1 LDDAAA
7 HDRTGDVAE
16 LGGAEDLA
24 DLRRAE
30 LDLLVLRLEHALEG
44 GLDLVDRVVDD
55 RVVLDLDALA
65 LGVVRV
71 QTLRADVVA
80 DDDGVRGDRE
90 VDVVHRDRADAAVD
104 DAQVHALADLDAQ
117 QRLLEGLHRTGGVA
131 LEDEVEGLDLA
142 LGHVLVDVLEAD
154 ALAHLR
160 ERRGTLGG
168 LALLSDL
175 AGGALVLGDQEGVT
189 GAGHRGQTEHL
200 HRAGRTRL
208 GDGLAVLVEHR
219 TDAAVAAAADDRVAD
234 PQGALL
240 DQHGG
245 DRAAALVEV
254 RLDGHAARV
263 LVRVRGELEGG
274 VRREQHRLQQR
285 IDVEVLARGDVHEH
299 RVAAVLLGDQVVL
312 GQLLPDLL
320 RIGLGLVDL
329 VDRDHDRDLRRLGV
343 VERLDRLGHH
353 AVVRRDHQD
362 RDVGDVRTACTH
374 GGERLVT
381 RGVDEGQRTVLLL
394 VLDLHLVGVDVLGDA
409 AGLPGADLRL
419 PDRVQQAGLAVVDVA
434 HDGHDG
440 RTRQAVLV
448 VLLGQLGV
456 EIDVEL
462 LQQLAL
468 LVLRGDDLD
477 LVAQLLAQQ
486 AEGVL
491 VQRLGRGGHLAHREH
506 DGDQRGGVDVDAIG
520 EVGQRGTAAQTDG
533 LAVAARDR
541 DAARRG
547 GLLLLELLTLRAL
560 RLARTGRLAAATE
573 CALGAAAATA
583 TAGAAAG

>member
-1 LDDAAA
+1 
-7 HDRTGDVAE
+7 
-16 LGGAEDLA
+16 
-24 DLRRAE
+24 
-30 LDLLVLRLEHALEG
+30 
-44 GLDLVDRVVDD
+44 
-55 RVVLDLDALA
+55 
-65 LGVVRV
+65 
-71 QTLRADVVA
+71 
-80 DDDGVRGDRE
+80 
-90 VDVVHRDRADAAVD
+90 
-104 DAQVHALADLDAQ
+104 
-117 QRLLEGLHRTGGVA
+117 
-131 LEDEVEGLDLA
+131 
-142 LGHVLVDVLEAD
+142 
-154 ALAHLR
+154 
-160 ERRGTLGG
+160 
-168 LALLSDL
+168 
-175 AGGALVLGDQEGVT
+175 
-189 GAGHRGQTEHL
+189 
-200 HRAGRTRL
+200 
-208 GDGLAVLVEHR
+208 
-219 TDAAVAAAADDRVAD
+219 
-234 PQGALL
+234 
-240 DQHGG
+240 
-245 DRAAALVEV
+245 
-254 RLDGHAARV
+254 
-263 LVRVRGELEGG
+263 LEGG

-285 IDVEVLARGDVHEH
+285 VDVEVLARGDVHEH

-353 AVVRRDHQD
+353 AVVRGDHQD
-362 RDVGDVRTACTH
+362 RDVGDVRTAGTH

-381 RGVDEGQRTVLLL
+381 RGVDEGQRTLLLL
-394 VLDLHLVGVDVLGDA
+394 VLDLHLVGADVLGDA

-440 RTRQAVLV
+440 RSRQAVLV
-448 VLLGQLGV
+448 VLLGELGV
-456 EIDVEL
+456 AIDVEVPQL
-462 LQQLAL
+462 LAL

-583 TAGAAAG
+583 TAGAAAGAAGTAGTARSTTATAATAALVGLGEAAAGVLAHDARGRHPGTTTRP